1 MTEDMA
7 STWGDWGVSSEIG
20 RLHAVLLRRPGPE
33 LDAVT
38 DFDAMQMR
46 SDLSP
51 DRVREQ
57 HDALADAYRAA
68 GVVVHY
74 VERGRI
80 DKPNAMFV
88 RDLMLM
94 TPEGAI
100 VTRPASTVRA
110 GEERLVAEA
119 LAQLGVPIL
128 MSVHGSGTF
137 EGADVIWVD
146 EHLCFL
152 AEGLRT
158 NEEGADQVERMLREI
173 GVADVVRVGLPHG
186 AMHLDGLL
194 AILDRDLAVV
204 WPRRTPFKVVDTLRK
219 RGFTFIE
226 VDDEQEAQDCLPMN
240 FVALAPGEIL
250 MPAGGTAMRQ
260 KYEAAGVRC
269 HVVDI
274 GECIK
279 AGGGIHCMT
288 GFLKRDAVCNITS
301 GEDHRVRVFAEQI
314 GASGRKRPSLRRGSL
329 LDSLVS
335 SPSPTFKL
343 AKASQSTH
351 RSILRAARVA
361 AGASDAITPR
371 RDDAVATADRPG
383 RLESATF
390 SP

>member
-1 MTEDMA
+1 
-7 STWGDWGVSSEIG
+7 
-20 RLHAVLLRRPGPE
+20 
-33 LDAVT
+33 
-38 DFDAMQMR
+38 MQMR
-46 SDLSP
+46 SDLSAES
-51 DRVREQ
+51 VREQ
-57 HDALADAYRAA
+57 HDALVDAYRAA

-74 VERGRI
+74 MERGRV

-119 LAQLGVPIL
+119 LSLLGVPIL

-146 EHLCFL
+146 EDLCFL

-173 GVADVVRVGLPHG
+173 GVAEVVRVGLPHG

-194 AILDRDLAVV
+194 AIVDRDLAVV
-204 WPRRTPFKVVDTLRK
+204 WPRRTPFKVVNTLRK
-219 RGFTFIE
+219 RGFRFIE
-226 VDDEQEAQDCLPMN
+226 VEDEREAQDCLPMN

-250 MPAGGTAMRQ
+250 MPVGGVAMRQ
-260 KYEAAGVRC
+260 KYEHAGVQC

-288 GFLKRDAVCNITS
+288 GFLKRD
-301 GEDHRVRVFAEQI
+301 G
-314 GASGRKRPSLRRGSL
+314 L
-329 LDSLVS
+329 
-335 SPSPTFKL
+335 
-343 AKASQSTH
+343 
-351 RSILRAARVA
+351 
-361 AGASDAITPR
+361 
-371 RDDAVATADRPG
+371 
-383 RLESATF
+383 
-390 SP
+390 

>member
-1 MTEDMA
+1 MNQTILSAAYGGGQWSPRVQSMIEDM
-7 STWGDWGVSSEIG
+7 SETWGDWGVSSEIG

-33 LDAVT
+33 LDGVT

-46 SDLSP
+46 SDLVP
-51 DRVREQ
+51 DVVRQQ
-57 HDALADAYRAA
+57 HDAMAEAYRAA
-68 GVVVHY
+68 DVVVHY

-119 LAQLGVPIL
+119 LSQLGVPVL

-137 EGADVIWVD
+137 EGADVLWVD
-146 EHLCFL
+146 RHLCFL

-158 NEEGADQVERMLREI
+158 NEEGANQVERMLREI
-173 GVADVVRVGLPHG
+173 GVSTVVRVGLPHG

-194 AILDRDLAVV
+194 ALIDRDLAVI
-204 WPRRTPFKVVDTLRK
+204 WPRRTPYKVVDTLRR
-219 RGFTFIE
+219 RGFKFIE
-226 VDDEQEAQDCLPMN
+226 IEDEREAQDSLPMN
-240 FVALAPGEIL
+240 LVALAPGEIL
-250 MPAGGTAMRQ
+250 MPAGGRAMRE

-274 GECIK
+274 SECIK

-288 GFLKRDAVCNITS
+288 GFLKRDAVCNMTS
-301 GEDHRVRVFAEQI
+301 GEEYRMRVFAEQ
-314 GASGRKRPSLRRGSL
+314 SG
-329 LDSLVS
+329 
-335 SPSPTFKL
+335 F
-343 AKASQSTH
+343 
-351 RSILRAARVA
+351 
-361 AGASDAITPR
+361 SDHEP
-371 RDDAVATADRPG
+371 
-383 RLESATF
+383 
-390 SP
+390 

>member
-1 MTEDMA
+1 MVSSSTLSAAYGGTKWSPRLLTHRDEMTD
-7 STWGDWGVSSEIG
+7 TWGDWGVASEIG
-20 RLHAVLLRRPGPE
+20 RLRAVLLRRPGPE

-46 SDLSP
+46 ADLNP
-51 DRVREQ
+51 DVVRAQ
-57 HDALADAYRAA
+57 HDALAEAYREH

-110 GEERLVAEA
+110 GEERLVSEA
-119 LAQLGVPIL
+119 LGRLGVPIL
-128 MSVHGSGTF
+128 MSVHGAGTF

-146 EHLCFL
+146 ETLCFL

-173 GVADVVRVGLPHG
+173 GVQEVVRVGLPHG

-194 AILDRDLAVV
+194 AIVDCDLAVV
-204 WPRRTPFKVVDTLRK
+204 WPRRTPHKVVATLRK
-219 RGFTFIE
+219 RGFRLIE
-226 VDDEQEAQDCLPMN
+226 VEDEREAQECLPMN

-250 MPAGGTAMRQ
+250 MPAGGERMRAA
-260 KYEAAGVRC
+260 YETAGVRC
-269 HVVDI
+269 HEVEI

-288 GFLKRDAVCNITS
+288 GFLKREPISVS
-301 GEDHRVRVFAEQI
+301 G
-314 GASGRKRPSLRRGSL
+314 
-329 LDSLVS
+329 
-335 SPSPTFKL
+335 
-343 AKASQSTH
+343 
-351 RSILRAARVA
+351 
-361 AGASDAITPR
+361 
-371 RDDAVATADRPG
+371 
-383 RLESATF
+383 
-390 SP
+390 

>member
-1 MTEDMA
+1 MTEDIA
-7 STWGDWGVSSEIG
+7 STWGDWGVTSEIG
-20 RLHAVLLRRPGPE
+20 QLRAVLLRRPGPE

-46 SDLSP
+46 SDLDP
-51 DRVREQ
+51 DIVRGQ
-57 HDALADAYRAA
+57 HDALAEAYRAH

-119 LAQLGVPIL
+119 LGQIGVPIL
-128 MSVHGSGTF
+128 MSVHGRGTF
-137 EGADVIWVD
+137 EGADVAWVD
-146 EHLCFL
+146 RDLCFL

-194 AILDRDLAVV
+194 AIVDRDLAAV
-204 WPRRTPFKVVDTLRK
+204 WPRRTPFKVVDTLRR
-219 RGFTFIE
+219 RGFRFINVE
-226 VDDEQEAQDCLPMN
+226 DEREAQECLPMN
-240 FVALAPGEIL
+240 FVALAPGEVL
-250 MPAGGTAMRQ
+250 MPSGGVRMREQ
-260 KYEAAGVRC
+260 YEAAGVRC

-274 GECIK
+274 SECIK

-288 GFLKRDAVCNITS
+288 GFLKRD
-301 GEDHRVRVFAEQI
+301 
-314 GASGRKRPSLRRGSL
+314 
-329 LDSLVS
+329 LV
-335 SPSPTFKL
+335 P
-343 AKASQSTH
+343 Q
-351 RSILRAARVA
+351 
-361 AGASDAITPR
+361 
-371 RDDAVATADRPG
+371 
-383 RLESATF
+383 
-390 SP
+390 